1 MKELLYMH
9 SLQFVGNLTF
19 FLKCIYMSTGRL
31 FCQKINSY
39 NYTCSLPTLLPPP
52 LHTHSTDSTYFPGH
66 CAEVCVRGKVIG
78 KLGVLHPG
86 VLTTFD
92 LNMPTS
98 ALEIDIEPFL

>member
-9 SLQFVGNLTF
+9 SVQFVGMALRF
-19 FLKCIYMSTGRL
+19 FEVYVLGRL

-39 NYTCSLPTLLPPP
+39 NYTCSLPTLLHCLCLPPPP
-52 LHTHSTDSTYFPGH
+52 LHTHSTDSTYFPGR

-86 VLTTFD
+86 VSVVQL
-92 LNMPTS
+92 
-98 ALEIDIEPFL
+98 